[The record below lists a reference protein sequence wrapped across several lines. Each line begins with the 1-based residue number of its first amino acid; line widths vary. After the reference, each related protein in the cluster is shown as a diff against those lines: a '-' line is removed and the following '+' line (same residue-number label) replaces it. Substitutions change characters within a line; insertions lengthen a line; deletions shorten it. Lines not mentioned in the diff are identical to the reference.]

1 MPIRS
6 CSAGA
11 ATAAAL
17 ALTLCAAGIAPGH
30 AQEAAAAL
38 APLQAPG
45 LGLARDPALLP
56 RTGRRTSPDPYMALI
71 RASQQ
76 AIGLTSPEQ
85 HKQAIPGID
94 TSLQSG
100 MARNAPGRRSGQ
112 DLSATQDPAAISLGC
127 HGTGLAKRATQG
139 RNALRTADLGAE
151 LANGLLP
158 GAMNL
163 QRLPGLAA
171 PTLETLGNVGE
182 GCR

>member
-1 MPIRS
+1 MPIRP
-6 CSAGA
+6 CSTGA

-17 ALTLCAAGIAPGH
+17 ALTFCAAGIAPGH

-38 APLQAPG
+38 TPLQTPG

-85 HKQAIPGID
+85 HKHAIPGID
-94 TSLQSG
+94 SSLQSG
-100 MARNAPGRRSGQ
+100 MARRAPGRRSE
-112 DLSATQDPAAISLGC
+112 QDPAAISLGC

>member
-1 MPIRS
+1 M
-6 CSAGA
+6 
-11 ATAAAL
+11 
-17 ALTLCAAGIAPGH
+17 ALTFCAAGIAPGH
-30 AQEAAAAL
+30 AQEAAAAR
-38 APLQAPG
+38 APLQAQG

-56 RTGRRTSPDPYMALI
+56 RTGRRSSPDPYMALI

-85 HKQAIPGID
+85 QKQTIPGIG
-94 TSLQSG
+94 TSLPSG
-100 MARNAPGRRSGQ
+100 MARHAPRRRLGQ
-112 DLSATQDPAAISLGC
+112 DPSAVQDPAAISLGC

-139 RNALRTADLGAE
+139 SDALRTADLGAE

>member
-1 MPIRS
+1 M
-6 CSAGA
+6 
-11 ATAAAL
+11 

-38 APLQAPG
+38 TPLQTPG

-76 AIGLTSPEQ
+76 AIGLTSEQ
-85 HKQAIPGID
+85 QKQAIPGID
-94 TSLQSG
+94 TSLQAG
-100 MARNAPGRRSGQ
+100 MARRAPGRRSGQ
-112 DLSATQDPAAISLGC
+112 DPSAIQDPAAISLGC

-163 QRLPGLAA
+163 QRLPGLAS
-171 PTLETLGNVGE
+171 PTLETLGNVSE